1 MNLPI
6 FRDLYKL
13 NVALLKDVEN
23 IPKIHRHT
31 LGDRIIDTA
40 LKAIH
45 QLQKAY
51 GYGVI
56 IADDFCVL
64 DKRDELYIQR
74 PYTFRN
80 NTHWFEFCGIM
91 CDTNT
96 LRQFT
101 GLKDKNGRDVYEG
114 DIIIEKLKRSRKDDE
129 RLVVCFEE
137 FEWKV
142 KIQTEQQQVYHFLQN
157 ITLLKLSVIST
168 IIPNCLKVCRV

>member
-51 GYGVI
+51 DSTSLLKRLHEMSLFSTELSTLTTYLR
-56 IADDFCVL
+56 IANESRL
-64 DKRDELYIQR
+64 IPLKRATDLFVQID
-74 PYTFRN
+74 
-80 NTHWFEFCGIM
+80 GIKKQLAGWKKA
-91 CDTNT
+91 T
-96 LRQFT
+96 
-101 GLKDKNGRDVYEG
+101 KDKT
-114 DIIIEKLKRSRKDDE
+114 K
-129 RLVVCFEE
+129 
-137 FEWKV
+137 
-142 KIQTEQQQVYHFLQN
+142 
-157 ITLLKLSVIST
+157 
-168 IIPNCLKVCRV
+168 